1 MALVKCRECG
11 KKISSEATSCPSC
24 GAAKLAIAKKGMGG
38 ITKVILGI
46 LAFSVFSA
54 VLIPKNQ
61 KKPEAPVAIAEENA
75 VPAAIQKVEPV
86 AQSGCSRYSNMKS
99 VDIVAERG
107 EPVSIEKLESNPNE
121 LVAKWEYADCI
132 FTMAHADSDGE
143 TAYRVTKIVEVGKGS
158 PAEEIIKASII
169 EAKKS
174 DNSPAYVKEQ
184 VAYGEKARKA
194 LWCVERTM
202 KCDDY
207 QIKTY
212 LTGLPIGWIEK
223 ALGEPS
229 NKQNIGSSEI
239 NYWSIKLDEYGGT
252 KSYKLQIEFQGI
264 MAKEVNIYG

>member
-24 GAAKLAIAKKGMGG
+24 GASKPAIPKKGMSG
-38 ITKVILGI
+38 ITKAVLVI

-54 VLIPKNQ
+54 VLLPKNQ
-61 KKPEAPVAIAEENA
+61 KEPETPVVIAEENSE
-75 VPAAIQKVEPV
+75 PAEIQKIEPV
-86 AQSGCSRYSNMKS
+86 AQAECSRYSNIKS
-99 VDIVAERG
+99 VDIVAEKG

-132 FTMAHADSDGE
+132 FTMAHAEFNGE
-143 TAYRVTKIVEVGKGS
+143 TAYRVTQIQEVGIGS
-158 PAEEIIKASII
+158 PAEEKIKASII
-169 EAKKS
+169 EAKRSK
-174 DNSPAYVKEQ
+174 DSPAYIKEQ
-184 VAYGEKARKA
+184 VGYGEKARKA

-202 KCDDY
+202 KCDGD

-212 LTGLPIGWIEK
+212 LIGLPIGWVEK

-252 KSYKLQIEFQGI
+252 KNYKLQIEFQGI
-264 MAKEVNIYG
+264 MAKQVNLYG